1 MKKIFVGA
9 AYYPELWDESETEK
23 DIARM
28 KEAGVN
34 CVRVG
39 EFAWGRMEPEEGKFD
54 FGWLTRTVEKLRAA
68 SIGVV
73 MCTPTCT
80 PPRWLLEKYPETR
93 TVYADGTR
101 TEVFSRCHPCKSSPV
116 MREKNRRIVT
126 ELAKAFVLKASKYA
140 IEKGGMTSSLYA
152 VAPFARLVPP
162 EKRTSDEFAKAVEER
177 LNDDMEVFGRPT
189 WAGTRGLEH
198 FAAKR
203 EGTTAALLV
212 TDGRFDREAEGKVSP
227 LEALKAFKAAN
238 PSSCLHIV
246 SAAYRPE
253 EKAALDELA
262 GVMTCT
268 KTYDLEALM
277 TDDALFSRFLEEV
290 FYKDCTRVSSIEIE
304 DLYFEFDRSDITA
317 ESRAKLL
324 KAVELIRARK
334 TGEKLIVAGW
344 TDWTGSDAYNEKL
357 SSRRAEAVKAFF
369 VEKGLPADEIGTVG
383 EGESMKYDNR
393 TKEGRRMNRRVE
405 LRFLAQER

>member
-1 MKKIFVGA
+1 MKKTALITALASALLSFHAGA
-9 AYYPELWDESETEK
+9 AQSVRLEDCGPAADGFAFYVDASGSMMEEIGDV
-23 DIARM
+23 
-28 KEAGVN
+28 KEDALAEYERLT
-34 CVRVG
+34 VRG
-39 EFAWGRMEPEEGKFD
+39 ERKTRE
-54 FGWLTRTVEKLRAA
+54 RTVPPANEKTDGMRRA
-68 SIGVV
+68 
-73 MCTPTCT
+73 
-80 PPRWLLEKYPETR
+80 
-93 TVYADGTR
+93 
-101 TEVFSRCHPCKSSPV
+101 
-116 MREKNRRIVT
+116 